1 MFLAWA
7 ETHGGSA
14 SDVVGFVEDIE
25 KGDTMSFAAYVTK
38 LKVLLAFYQI
48 ISSLPGV
55 FGVNLALPVGY
66 GTMTRWVGIA
76 TGINVAAT
84 LPLRCLVENL
94 SHEEWYLRS
103 LVGTLVGPIVS
114 GAAVFTAYVIHAVLA
129 GEPRRTRHKRR
140 RICTQIVLL
149 FVHVVV
155 PICAYAA
162 VSALVVDGYDYGD
175 GDERRY
181 LRVAPGVSAE
191 TAFYKRH
198 VRVWG
203 VLGLALYPLGVP
215 LSYCC
220 LLYRYRHVLNPVAF
234 VPLPGAEKLTALE
247 RARALSA
254 LDYQLALVAHRDRRF
269 NAKGGG
275 FAQSFEFLWVDYE
288 PQYFYWEVP
297 EVLRRL
303 FFTTLLAI
311 VAPDSRLQVALGLA
325 VSFVHTAGYVD
336 ARPFLDDDDDFLA
349 TTSGWSVTA
358 TLFACLLLRARIGLH
373 ASDWRTTAIL
383 GVAALLPALAF
394 FYVLR
399 RAASSIARTLK
410 RAEASL
416 ETTLSDLQRGDWA
429 QTSKALESFV
439 SPKRRE
445 AEAKEDAPAA
455 AESVTVSIEEVV
467 EELFKRDEDSELH
480 LGDELQKDDGS
491 WSDYGDDEEGEE
503 TDAALIDR
511 AAMTPDRGR
520 SARLRDVS

>member
-1 MFLAWA
+1 M
-7 ETHGGSA
+7 
-14 SDVVGFVEDIE
+14 
-25 KGDTMSFAAYVTK
+25 
-38 LKVLLAFYQI
+38 
-48 ISSLPGV
+48 
-55 FGVNLALPVGY
+55 
-66 GTMTRWVGIA
+66 
-76 TGINVAAT
+76 
-84 LPLRCLVENL
+84 
-94 SHEEWYLRS
+94 
-103 LVGTLVGPIVS
+103 
-114 GAAVFTAYVIHAVLA
+114 
-129 GEPRRTRHKRR
+129 
-140 RICTQIVLL
+140 
-149 FVHVVV
+149 
-155 PICAYAA
+155 
-162 VSALVVDGYDYGD
+162 
-175 GDERRY
+175 
-181 LRVAPGVSAE
+181 
-191 TAFYKRH
+191 
-198 VRVWG
+198 
-203 VLGLALYPLGVP
+203 
-215 LSYCC
+215 
-220 LLYRYRHVLNPVAF
+220 
-234 VPLPGAEKLTALE
+234 
-247 RARALSA
+247 
-254 LDYQLALVAHRDRRF
+254 
-269 NAKGGG
+269 
-275 FAQSFEFLWVDYE
+275 
-288 PQYFYWEVP
+288 
-297 EVLRRL
+297 LRRL

-349 TTSGWSVTA
+349 TTSGWSVTV

-416 ETTLSDLQRGDWA
+416 ETTLADLQSGDWA

-491 WSDYGDDEEGEE
+491 WSDYGDDDEGEE

-520 SARLRDVS
+520 SARLRDAS

>member
-1 MFLAWA
+1 
-7 ETHGGSA
+7 
-14 SDVVGFVEDIE
+14 
-25 KGDTMSFAAYVTK
+25 MSFAAYVTK

-103 LVGTLVGPIVS
+103 LVGTLVGRLCRRSFFDREKHTPSRRPIVS

-275 FAQSFEFLWVDYE
+275 FAQSFEFLWVE
-288 PQYFYWEVP
+288 RGVP
-297 EVLRRL
+297 
-303 FFTTLLAI
+303 F
-311 VAPDSRLQVALGLA
+311 G
-325 VSFVHTAGYVD
+325 
-336 ARPFLDDDDDFLA
+336 
-349 TTSGWSVTA
+349 
-358 TLFACLLLRARIGLH
+358 
-373 ASDWRTTAIL
+373 
-383 GVAALLPALAF
+383 
-394 FYVLR
+394 
-399 RAASSIARTLK
+399 
-410 RAEASL
+410 
-416 ETTLSDLQRGDWA
+416 
-429 QTSKALESFV
+429 
-439 SPKRRE
+439 
-445 AEAKEDAPAA
+445 
-455 AESVTVSIEEVV
+455 
-467 EELFKRDEDSELH
+467 
-480 LGDELQKDDGS
+480 
-491 WSDYGDDEEGEE
+491 
-503 TDAALIDR
+503 
-511 AAMTPDRGR
+511 
-520 SARLRDVS
+520 